1 MAAIHAPNRDSN
13 TVDALRP
20 HHSTN
25 RAAIRRQRG
34 EEHCAR
40 LDVSWAA
47 FVEDVMPDKYVDAY
61 VVPVPKSRVGEY
73 KAFTKNISDFVKKHG
88 ALEYVDC
95 IADDVKP
102 GKQTSFPQA
111 VQLGDDE
118 IVMLSWAV
126 YRSREDRDRAMKAM
140 MEEPSFQNMDM
151 PMDGKRMFMGGFK
164 VLQAF

>member
-1 MAAIHAPNRDSN
+1 
-13 TVDALRP
+13 V
-20 HHSTN
+20 
-25 RAAIRRQRG
+25 AIRRQRG
-34 EEHCAR
+34 EEHCACPG
-40 LDVSWAA
+40 VSRAA

-61 VVPVPKSRVGEY
+61 VVPVPKSKVDEY

-102 GKQTSFPQA
+102 GKQSFPQA

-126 YRSREDRDRAMKAM
+126 YKSREDRDRAMKAM
-140 MEEPSFQNMDM
+140 MEEPSFKDM
-151 PMDGKRMFMGGFK
+151 AGTMPRDGKRMFMGGFK
-164 VLQAF
+164 VLQAS